1 MKVEED
7 VIQEKRCKC
16 SEFKIILIVGSL
28 LLLVGIILLIVF
40 LTINNNDSENDTNN
54 NNLNNPPKIDKY
66 IDLHLHLDGAITV
79 DIAKQLASLQNINL
93 PYNDTELERLLTVPD
108 DCESLDKFL
117 ECFKLPLTLLQTKE
131 GLTEA
136 VRLVSDNIQSQGV
149 IYAEI
154 RFAPQL
160 HIDKGM
166 TQEEAVQAALDGL
179 NKTTLKVN
187 LILCYYRRENNEA
200 DNNETLR
207 VAKKFLVQDGGVVA
221 VDLAGPESIFPITN
235 YTVLFEETKKYGIP
249 FTIHAGEAAGAES
262 VRNTIKLEPHRIG
275 HGTRSNEDP
284 DVVELIKNK
293 NIPLEMCPTSNRLT
307 HALTN
312 FTKYPFMEYLHKGIK
327 VTLNSDDM
335 AIERITLAHEHEYM
349 KKHFGL
355 TYEEEKNILIN
366 SVNAAFTTPEVKA
379 ELRKKLGF

>member
-1 MKVEED
+1 MRVEED
-7 VIQEKRCKC
+7 IIQEKKCKC
-16 SEFKIILIVGSL
+16 SEFKIILIVGSII
-28 LLLVGIILLIVF
+28 LLVGIILLIVF
-40 LTINNNDSENDTNN
+40 LTINNNDTENDS
-54 NNLNNPPKIDKY
+54 NNPLVIDKY

-79 DIAKQLASLQNINL
+79 NIAKQLASIQNISL

-108 DCESLDKFL
+108 DCDSLEEFL

-131 GLTEA
+131 GLSEA

-160 HIDKGM
+160 HTDRGM
-166 TQEEAVQAALDGL
+166 TQEEAVQAALDGIK
-179 NKTTLKVN
+179 KTTLKVN
-187 LILCYYRRENNEA
+187 LILCYYRKENNEA

-207 VAKKFLVQDGGVVA
+207 IAKEYLVKDGGVVA

-235 YTVLFEETKKYGIP
+235 YTVLFEKTKKYGIP

-262 VRNTIKLEPHRIG
+262 VKNTMKLEPQRIG
-275 HGTRSNEDP
+275 HGTRSYEDP
-284 DVVELIKNK
+284 EIVELIKNK
-293 NIPLEMCPTSNRLT
+293 GIPLEMCPTSNRLT
-307 HALTN
+307 HALREFN
-312 FTKYPFMEYLHKGIK
+312 EYPFMNYLHKGIK

-349 KKHFGL
+349 KKYFGL
-355 TYEEEKNILIN
+355 TYEEEKTILIN